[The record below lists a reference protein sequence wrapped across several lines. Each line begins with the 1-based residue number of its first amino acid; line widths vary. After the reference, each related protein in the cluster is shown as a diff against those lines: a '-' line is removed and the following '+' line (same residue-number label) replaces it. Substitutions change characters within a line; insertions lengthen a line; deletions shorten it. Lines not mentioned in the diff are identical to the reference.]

1 MTPCDLLP
9 CRFVFDNI
17 AQRIQDLGLTQAY
30 ARWVA
35 EGALLA
41 PANEVVHALSSTMSS
56 RLLGHVAMLSVRS
69 VDGLQDPYADPDNN
83 YSDDIFN
90 LHQPNSFSPHKV
102 VHTSRRGKNF
112 QREIWTQYD

>member
-1 MTPCDLLP
+1 
-9 CRFVFDNI
+9 
-17 AQRIQDLGLTQAY
+17 
-30 ARWVA
+30 
-35 EGALLA
+35 
-41 PANEVVHALSSTMSS
+41 
-56 RLLGHVAMLSVRS
+56 MLSVRS
-69 VDGLQDPYADPDNN
+69 VDGLQDPYVDPDND